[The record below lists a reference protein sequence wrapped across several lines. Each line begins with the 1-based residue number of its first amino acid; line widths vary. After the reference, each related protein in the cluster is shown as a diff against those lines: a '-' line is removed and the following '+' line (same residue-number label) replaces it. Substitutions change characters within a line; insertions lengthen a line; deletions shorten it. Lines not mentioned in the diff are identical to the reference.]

1 MAVSLGHEG
10 SCHLDAHHHQ
20 FLLNPNTQKLL
31 LREPEG
37 IRGGFTWEPGKL
49 KRSSL
54 IGFSGGQLTSGP
66 HGQNQGG
73 PSDSHPSSGAG
84 EWNDPSQG
92 GFPGNSSGCGTPGK
106 LDCLESNGQ
115 LMILLNSQL
124 ATCQLSRGVTHPCPS
139 MPLCLQFL
147 CSCIPPPIHPPTHSS
162 IYLSRRRK
170 GGGGGGAGGGEASWL
185 MSWAVNW
192 TDRASKNLVQKLV
205 GGNQRGLALA

>member
-10 SCHLDAHHHQ
+10 SCHLDSHHHQ

-31 LREPEG
+31 LLEPEG
-37 IRGGFTWEPGKL
+37 IQGGSTWAPGEL
-49 KRSSL
+49 KRNSL
-54 IGFSGGQLTSGP
+54 IGFSGGQLTSGS

-73 PSDSHPSSGAG
+73 PSDSHSSSGDG

-92 GFPGNSSGCGTPGK
+92 GFPGNPSRCGTPGK

-124 ATCQLSRGVTHPCPS
+124 ATSRLSRGVTHPSPS

-147 CSCIPPPIHPPTHSS
+147 RSCIPPPIRPPTHSS

-170 GGGGGGAGGGEASWL
+170 GGGGGGRRRRSI
-185 MSWAVNW
+185 
-192 TDRASKNLVQKLV
+192 
-205 GGNQRGLALA
+205 LADELGRELD